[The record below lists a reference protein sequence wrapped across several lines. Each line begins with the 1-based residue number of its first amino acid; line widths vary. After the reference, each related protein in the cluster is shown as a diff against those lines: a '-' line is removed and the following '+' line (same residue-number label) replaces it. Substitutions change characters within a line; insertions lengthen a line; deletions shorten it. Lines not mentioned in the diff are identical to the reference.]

1 MQDAAEAEARAVWSR
16 LAPQPYAT
24 WTDRLDLERFY
35 ALDLPRAYVACRD
48 DLALDPGAWHPAMS
62 SRLGDFRLLEIAG
75 SHEAMFT
82 RPDDVAGALA
92 AAATG

>member
-1 MQDAAEAEARAVWSR
+1 VWSR

-24 WTDRLDLERFY
+24 WTDKLDLDRFY

-48 DLALDPGAWHPAMS
+48 DRALDPCGWHPGMS
-62 SRLGDFRLLEIAG
+62 SRLGDFRLLEGDG

-92 AAATG
+92 GAAA